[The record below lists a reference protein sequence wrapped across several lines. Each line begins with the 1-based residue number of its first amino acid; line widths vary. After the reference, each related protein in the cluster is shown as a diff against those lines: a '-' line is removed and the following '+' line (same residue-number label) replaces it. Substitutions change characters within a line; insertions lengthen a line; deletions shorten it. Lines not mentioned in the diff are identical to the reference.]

1 MKNISAHTETVGT
14 YAPGYVNIS
23 EDEDG
28 SMVVTVRTSG
38 AQTSSFVRLSR
49 EELSDLCKPCVIAD
63 VVDEQPTPK
72 AGKK

>member
-38 AQTSSFVRLSR
+38 AQTRSFVRLSR
-49 EELSDLCKPCVIAD
+49 EELSELCKPCVIAD
-63 VVDEQPTPK
+63 AVEPVASKK
-72 AGKK
+72 AAK